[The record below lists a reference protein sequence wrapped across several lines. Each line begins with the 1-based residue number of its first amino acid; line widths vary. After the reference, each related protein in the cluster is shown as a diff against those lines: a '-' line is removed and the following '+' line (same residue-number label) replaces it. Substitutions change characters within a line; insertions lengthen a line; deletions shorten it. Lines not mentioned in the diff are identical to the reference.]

1 MKLPSP
7 AVLKSAITIMRT
19 LANIFE
25 SMLDQPQ
32 EDLVIVDPVQ
42 KQRKGTGKATI
53 EEMRAFCKSI
63 QAAESDGDYFFHKFE
78 AEKWPKNWQAKIRS
92 WKAGGYLPSQKAG
105 VTQAPKQAPKKVT
118 V

>member
-32 EDLVIVDPVQ
+32 EDMVIADPAP
-42 KQRKGTGKATI
+42 KRKSTHKATI

-63 QAAESDGDYFFHKFE
+63 AVAESDGDYFFHKNE

-92 WKAGGYLPSQKAG
+92 WKSCGYRPSQKAG
-105 VTQAPKQAPKKVT
+105 VTQAPKPAPKKVT